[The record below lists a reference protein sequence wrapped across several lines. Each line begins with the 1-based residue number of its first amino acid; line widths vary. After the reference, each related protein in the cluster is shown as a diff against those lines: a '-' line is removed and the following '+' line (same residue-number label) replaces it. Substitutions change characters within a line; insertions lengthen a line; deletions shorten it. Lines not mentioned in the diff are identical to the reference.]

1 MSLTPEL
8 TQYVTRARASG
19 MSDDAIRTQ
28 LLEIGWN
35 IREVNEAIPQRTPT
49 FTQPQTTQPK
59 TPPVFWQTSPARQ
72 TKPIQPTQI
81 QARRNRAPYV
91 IGATLLVIGAVAYYF
106 SPDIVAV
113 VAKLTG

>member
-19 MSDDAIRTQ
+19 MSDDAIRMQ

-35 IREVNEAIPQRTPT
+35 IREVNEAMLPGIPT
-49 FTQPQTTQPK
+49 FTSPQTPPGVRQ
-59 TPPVFWQTSPARQ
+59 TPSAQQ
-72 TKPIQPTQI
+72 TKPVQPIQI